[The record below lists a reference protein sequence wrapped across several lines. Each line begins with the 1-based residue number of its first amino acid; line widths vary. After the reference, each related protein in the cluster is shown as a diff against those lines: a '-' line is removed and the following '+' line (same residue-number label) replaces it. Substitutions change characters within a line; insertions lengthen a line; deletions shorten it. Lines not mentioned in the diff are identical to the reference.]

1 MESVKRRLIELVR
14 FHGVS
19 IKQAT
24 AVPGLTL
31 YRSDRPT
38 APVRSLYNPRVCVV
52 LQGSKEIVIDREVID
67 VGPDDYLVVV
77 LDLPVSARISQASAA
92 SPHYALTLDLDP
104 EIIADVATDGLVSSP
119 GEGATKGAATSPLTI
134 DILEPFE
141 RLARLLDRPSDI
153 KVLAPLF
160 QRELV
165 YRLIQ
170 GGLGDML
177 LQTAQSTSRLGRV
190 ARTIGWIK
198 AHFHEPFVIA
208 DLADMAGM
216 SQTTYHRAFKAATSI
231 SPLQFRTRLRLHE
244 ARRQLQLG
252 ADSIG
257 AVAYAVGYESQSQF
271 NREYRK
277 LFDRPPGDDSPE

>member
-52 LQGSKEIVIDREVID
+52 LQGNKEIVIDREVID

-104 EIIADVATDGLVSSP
+104 EVIADVATDVSVSSP

-141 RLARLLDRPSDI
+141 RLTRLLDRPSDI
-153 KVLAPLF
+153 KTLAPLF

-190 ARTIGWIK
+190 ARTISWIK
-198 AHFHEPFVIA
+198 AHFHEPLVIA

-277 LFDRPPGDDSPE
+277 LFDKPPGDDAPA